1 MTEKLN
7 SSFRAFLGFSALIA
21 GTECCLVA
29 RASARGVAAALPA
42 VLEATLAGGLGF
54 RTALADFLGEAG
66 FFKKGLLTF
75 GGDECE
81 EKR

>member
-7 SSFRAFLGFSALIA
+7 SSFRAFLGFSALI
-21 GTECCLVA
+21 GDTESCLVA
-29 RASARGVAAALPA
+29 RASARGVAAALPP

-54 RTALADFLGEAG
+54 RTSLADFLGEAG
-66 FFKKGLLTF
+66 FFKNGLLTF

-81 EKR
+81 EER